1 MEPPIVHPKTASIS
15 AEIAA
20 LSNGTSSRY
29 HQPALGTMQELGNE
43 EYVAPDV
50 FRIDRQTQ
58 EEIDVSPHIH
68 SPLVNTHLYPLHLS
82 RDMSHDCGAVLL

>member
-1 MEPPIVHPKTASIS
+1 MHHYKLFRSYLDPSPIGPPKLHPKTASIS

-20 LSNGTSSRY
+20 LSNSGSTQ
-29 HQPALGTMQELGNE
+29 HQPTLATMQELGNE

-58 EEIDVSPHIH
+58 EEIDVRLPII
-68 SPLVNTHLYPLHLS
+68 YII
-82 RDMSHDCGAVLL
+82 M